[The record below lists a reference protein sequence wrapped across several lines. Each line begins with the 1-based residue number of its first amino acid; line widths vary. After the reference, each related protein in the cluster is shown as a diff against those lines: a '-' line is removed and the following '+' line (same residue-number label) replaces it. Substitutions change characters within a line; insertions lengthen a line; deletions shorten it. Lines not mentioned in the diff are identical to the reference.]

1 MRDVMAEPLI
11 LALDQ
16 GTTSTRAILFDA
28 KGRALAE
35 AGRPLEQFYPADGW
49 VEHDAEDIFR
59 ASVEVLREAVQKAAR
74 AMSDVAAIG
83 VTNQRE
89 TVVIWDRKSG
99 VPIHKAIVWQDRRTA
114 DVCDRLREAGREAEV
129 TEISG
134 LLLDPYFSGTKI
146 AWLLDHV
153 DGARVRAEAGDL
165 LAGTID
171 AWVIWK
177 LTGGKVHA
185 TDATNAS
192 RTLLFDIRKQAWS
205 PAMAQMLNVPL
216 GPMPEVR
223 DCAGDYGETERSL
236 LGRAIPIR
244 GVAGDQQAA
253 LMGQGCI
260 RPGEMKATYGTGC
273 FMLLNTG
280 EAAPVSRRA
289 PADHGGGA
297 ARRQGDLRAR
307 GRDLHRRRGDPVGQ
321 RGPGRRRAARR
332 RSRPWRAS
340 ARDDLG
346 VVLVPAFTGLGAP
359 WWDAGARGAF
369 VGLTRDAG
377 LAEIS
382 RAAFDASALQTRDLI
397 EAMRADAPEAFHAKL
412 ELRID
417 GGMSKSAWYSQRLAD
432 PTGVSVGRATFGET
446 TALGAAL
453 FAGVG
458 AGVYRDVEE
467 AANSRPRTGGLQAG
481 PGHPPPRGRLRPLA
495 GCGRANPQPSLTR
508 RLAGRILKLEPQERK
523 AKPWRMDR
531 LRAQAR

>member
-1 MRDVMAEPLI
+1 MGDDMAEPLI

-28 KGRALAE
+28 GGRALAE

-74 AMSDVAAIG
+74 SMSEVATIG

-89 TVVIWDRKSG
+89 TVVIWDRVTG
-99 VPIHKAIVWQDRRTA
+99 QPIHKAIVWQDRRTA
-114 DVCDRLREAGREAEV
+114 DACDNLRAAGREAEV
-129 TEISG
+129 TEITG

-153 DGARVRAEAGDL
+153 AGARARAEAGEL

-177 LTGGKVHA
+177 LTGGPDNPRATHA

-192 RTLLFDIRKQAWS
+192 RTLLFDIRRQAWS
-205 PAMAQMLNVPL
+205 PAMAEMLNAPL
-216 GPMPEVR
+216 ALMPEVR
-223 DCAGDYGETERSL
+223 DCADNYGETEAGL
-236 LGRAIPIR
+236 LGRSIPIR

-280 EAAPVSRRA
+280 ETAPVSRARLLTTVA
-289 PADHGGGA
+289 ARVNGKATFALEGAIFIAGA
-297 ARRQGDLRAR
+297 AIQWMEEGLQVRGGPQGVEKLAM
-307 GRDLHRRRGDPVGQ
+307 
-321 RGPGRRRAARR
+321 A
-332 RSRPWRAS
+332 

-359 WWDAGARGAF
+359 WWDAGARGAI

-377 LAEIS
+377 LPEIS

-417 GGMSKSAWYSQRLAD
+417 GGMSRSAWFSQRLAD
-432 PTGVSVGRATFGET
+432 LTGVSVGRAAFGEM
-446 TALGAAL
+446 TALGAAM

-467 AANSRPRTGGLQAG
+467 AAGVRPSTDVYSPAMDSHRREAAYAHWLDAVARTRSPA
-481 PGHPPPRGRLRPLA
+481 
-495 GCGRANPQPSLTR
+495 
-508 RLAGRILKLEPQERK
+508 
-523 AKPWRMDR
+523 
-531 LRAQAR
+531 

>member
-1 MRDVMAEPLI
+1 MADPLI

-28 KGRALAE
+28 RGRALAE

-49 VEHDAEDIFR
+49 VEHDAEAIFQT
-59 ASVEVLREAVQKAAR
+59 SVEVLREAVQKAAR

-83 VTNQRE
+83 ITNQRE
-89 TVVIWDRKSG
+89 TVVIWDKASG
-99 VPIHKAIVWQDRRTA
+99 RPIHKAIVWQDRRTA
-114 DVCDRLREAGREAEV
+114 PTCDKLRAAGREGRL
-129 TEISG
+129 TEITG

-146 AWLLDHV
+146 AWLLDNV
-153 DGARVRAEAGDL
+153 DGARARAEAGEL
-165 LAGTID
+165 LAGTMD
-171 AWVIWK
+171 SWVIWK

-205 PAMAQMLNVPL
+205 AEMGEMLDVPL
-216 GPMPEVR
+216 SLMPDVR
-223 DCAGDYGETERSL
+223 DCTGDFGETDAAL

-273 FMLLNTG
+273 FMLINTG
-280 EAAPVSRRA
+280 ETAPVSKARLLTTVAARVNGRTTYA
-289 PADHGGGA
+289 LEGAIFIAGAAIQWMNEGLNVGGGP
-297 ARRQGDLRAR
+297 QGVEKLAME
-307 GRDLHRRRGDPVGQ
+307 
-321 RGPGRRRAARR
+321 
-332 RSRPWRAS
+332 
-340 ARDDLG
+340 ARDDQG

-359 WWDAGARGAF
+359 WWDAGARGAI

-377 LAEIS
+377 LAEIA

-397 EAMRADAPEAFHAKL
+397 EAMRADAPTAFHDPNSSGGGV

-417 GGMSKSAWYSQRLAD
+417 GGMSRSAWFSQRLAD
-432 PTGVSVGRATFGET
+432 LTGVGVGRATYGET

-458 AGVYRDVEE
+458 SGVYRDVGE
-467 AANSRPRTGGLQAG
+467 AAGARPKTEGFA
-481 PGHPPPRGRLRPLA
+481 PAMDPH
-495 GCGRANPQPSLTR
+495 R
-508 RLAGRILKLEPQERK
+508 REA
-523 AKPWRMDR
+523 AY
-531 LRAQAR
+531 ARWLDAVARVRS

>member
-1 MRDVMAEPLI
+1 MAEPLI

-28 KGRALAE
+28 KGRARAE

-49 VEHDAEDIFR
+49 VEHDAEAIFQ
-59 ASVEVLREAVQKAAR
+59 ASVEVLREAVPKAAR
-74 AMSDVAAIG
+74 DMAEVAAIG
-83 VTNQRE
+83 ITNQRE
-89 TVVIWDRKSG
+89 TVVIWDRRTGK
-99 VPIHKAIVWQDRRTA
+99 PIHKAIVWQDRRTA
-114 DVCDRLREAGREAEV
+114 DVCERLRAEGREGEV
-129 TEISG
+129 TEITG

-146 AWLLDHV
+146 GWLLDKV
-153 DGARVRAEAGDL
+153 DGARARAEAGEL
-165 LAGTID
+165 LAGTMD

-177 LTGGKVHA
+177 LTGGRVHA

-192 RTLLFDIRKQAWS
+192 RTLLFDIRRQAWS
-205 PAMAQMLNVPL
+205 AEMAEMLGAPL
-216 GPMPEVR
+216 TLMPQVL
-223 DCAGDYGETERSL
+223 DCAGDFGETQAEL

-280 EAAPVSRRA
+280 EAAPVSKARLLTTVAARVDGRTTYA
-289 PADHGGGA
+289 LEGAIFIAGAAIQWMHEGLNVGGGP
-297 ARRQGDLRAR
+297 QGVEKLAM
-307 GRDLHRRRGDPVGQ
+307 
-321 RGPGRRRAARR
+321 A
-332 RSRPWRAS
+332 

-359 WWDAGARGAF
+359 WWDAGARGAI

-397 EAMRADAPEAFHAKL
+397 EAMRADAPEAFH
-412 ELRID
+412 EEVEMRID
-417 GGMSKSAWYSQRLAD
+417 GGMSRSTWFSQRLAD
-432 PTGVSVGRATFGET
+432 LTGINVCRATYGET

-467 AANSRPRTGGLQAG
+467 AAGARPQTEGYAPTMDSHRREAAYARWLDAVERV
-481 PGHPPPRGRLRPLA
+481 RG
-495 GCGRANPQPSLTR
+495 
-508 RLAGRILKLEPQERK
+508 
-523 AKPWRMDR
+523 
-531 LRAQAR
+531 